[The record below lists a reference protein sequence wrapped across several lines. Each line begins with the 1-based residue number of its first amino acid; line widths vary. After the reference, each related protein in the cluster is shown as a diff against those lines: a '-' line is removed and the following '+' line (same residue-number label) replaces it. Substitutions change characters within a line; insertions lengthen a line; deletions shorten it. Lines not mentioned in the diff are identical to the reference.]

1 MVHSSPSVL
10 TLVLHSDLVQQM
22 DHEGRGVTPQPFGE
36 VTQLRQRVK
45 KDSLVLLMAA
55 LAPLLCSVTP
65 SSEVRAQLWPRNRE
79 HHAAGEMWPGETV
92 PLPSVRDPR
101 GSAPAFCLSPFTPA
115 FGSGLGYSFP
125 FTSARQETQGLKSVG
140 PEGLKRKKSPLL
152 NNHKKQ
158 LTFHRSCSVSPPDNC
173 KCFRSIYEI
182 HMEAC
187 V

>member
-1 MVHSSPSVL
+1 MSLADFSRQKNPEHLRVTPPLKPQCVVEREGVWGRCLVHSSPSVL

-22 DHEGRGVTPQPFGE
+22 DHEGRGVTPQPFGA

-101 GSAPAFCLSPFTPA
+101 GSAPAFSLSLHPCIWVRTWILLPLHKCLSGDTRVKICW
-115 FGSGLGYSFP
+115 
-125 FTSARQETQGLKSVG
+125 T
-140 PEGLKRKKSPLL
+140 
-152 NNHKKQ
+152 
-158 LTFHRSCSVSPPDNC
+158 
-173 KCFRSIYEI
+173 
-182 HMEAC
+182 
-187 V
+187 